1 MRRIKKFAAGG
12 STGRYQ
18 AKYDRKVAD
27 IDSDYEKMLKRGVDK
42 RVADA
47 KRAQRM
53 ADAKDDMAK
62 WTKSDRTETRAA
74 KKASERSLS
83 ETRRSVRRGEP
94 APVEKKAEAPKA
106 EAPKSESKPVVQETP
121 KAEAKKSYDDM
132 SFSAAFRQAMKDKGK
147 GETFTWKGK
156 SYKLEMAGDRKPT
169 SRGAPPAG
177 GRSSS
182 GSGRGTPSAGGRPSS
197 DSSGSGRGTPPTPRN
212 PLAQYEQEKAR
223 RAGTTGPGIAVT
235 ASRAQVEAAKADAR
249 KKAAAFLA
257 KQEQAAKDAA
267 IRRGQRPARFATPT
281 DAQLD
286 RVANQQGFKKG
297 GKVKKYAKGGVV
309 KKSINGIAKR
319 GLTRGARKK

>member
-106 EAPKSESKPVVQETP
+106 EAPKFESKPVVQETP

-147 GETFTWKGK
+147 GETFTWKGE
-156 SYKLEMAGDRKPT
+156 SYKLEYAGAKKPT
-169 SRGAPPAG
+169 SRAPASPPA
-177 GRSSS
+177 
-182 GSGRGTPSAGGRPSS
+182 SAPARAPARNAG
-197 DSSGSGRGTPPTPRN
+197 PPT
-212 PLAQYEQEKAR
+212 AAR
-223 RAGTTGPGIAVT
+223 GN
-235 ASRAQVEAAKADAR
+235 AR
-249 KKAAAFLA
+249 
-257 KQEQAAKDAA
+257 
-267 IRRGQRPARFATPT
+267 PPATPGLT
-281 DAQLD
+281 SEQYTRAVRTGVIPGNASAEDRANLHATIKSVREAQS
-286 RVANQQGFKKG
+286 G
-297 GKVKKYAKGGVV
+297 KYAKGGVV

>member
-12 STGRYQ
+12 STDRYQ

-94 APVEKKAEAPKA
+94 APAGKKDEAPKA
-106 EAPKSESKPVVQETP
+106 EAPKFESKPVVQETP

-147 GETFTWKGK
+147 GETFTWKGT
-156 SYKLEMAGDRKPT
+156 SYKLEMAGDKKPT
-169 SRGAPPAG
+169 SRAPARTSAPSAGRGTPPARG
-177 GRSSS
+177 GSSS
-182 GSGRGTPSAGGRPSS
+182 AGRGTPS
-197 DSSGSGRGTPPTPRN
+197 TPRN

-249 KKAAAFLA
+249 KKAAAYLA
-257 KQEQAAKDAA
+257 KQQQTASDAA
-267 IRRGQRPARFATPT
+267 IRRGQRPAKFAAPT

-286 RVANQQGFKKG
+286 RIANQQGFKKG

-319 GLTRGARKK
+319 GLTRGAGKK